1 MGGNQCLDDE
11 DYFTGKLERTF
22 SAKVITDKCTIF
34 VINKDILNYF
44 MSYEDSIK

>member
-1 MGGNQCLDDE
+1 MGANECLDDG